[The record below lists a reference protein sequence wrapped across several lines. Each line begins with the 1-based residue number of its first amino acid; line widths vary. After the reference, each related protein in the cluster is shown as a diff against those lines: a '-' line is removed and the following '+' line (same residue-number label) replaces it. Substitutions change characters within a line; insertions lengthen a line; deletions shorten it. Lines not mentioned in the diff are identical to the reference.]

1 MYQINF
7 KSRGKMKKFITI
19 IIALLFICGS
29 GGNVYAKKSNGC
41 HHGHRC
47 HKHHSHNRRNHR
59 HRCHK
64 HHSHNRRNHTKNVI
78 GKVDDRSWSNY
89 ARKLNIPSIKEHIKV
104 DK

>member
-29 GGNVYAKKSNGC
+29 GGNVYAKKSNGH
-41 HHGHRC
+41 HHGH
-47 HKHHSHNRRNHR
+47 HGHHHG

>member
-47 HKHHSHNRRNHR
+47 HKHHSHNRRNH
-59 HRCHK
+59 
-64 HHSHNRRNHTKNVI
+64 TKNVI

-104 DK
+104 GK